1 MKTIP
6 GFSLDL
12 PSGDVLPVLK
22 RVVGFTPLAVAITDA
37 QGVVV
42 GANRAF
48 SRLAGNS
55 DGPGCELNL
64 KAFVAAHAPAVAEAL
79 EGVFLGVAMEPVEFA
94 VVRPGPVPRGNADGA
109 APIWVEAHAF
119 PIRDDQDNV
128 RYGVFVASDVTARKS
143 MEGMVL
149 QTAKVETIA
158 TMAGGLAHDFN
169 NILSGIVGY
178 ASLLAARLT
187 PGSPDHEAAQTILDA
202 ADRAVALTG
211 SLMTIARR
219 TVPVVHPLD
228 LREMLP
234 KTLGLLAQRGDPRW
248 RFDLV
253 VAPDLQR
260 IAADRPQIEQV
271 IANLVSN
278 AREAMP
284 DGGLVTVRATNR
296 TFAAGS
302 ARPLPNMPSGTYVLI
317 EVSDTGRGM
326 TPDIVARLF
335 EPFFTTRPMAI
346 GSGLGMAVVH
356 GIVKTHRGFIVV
368 ASQPGQGTTIGV
380 YLPVGKG
387 RRESQERLVVRAA
400 GADERLGARSV
411 LVIDDDPMVRRVL
424 LDMLARLGHRGMQ
437 ADGMDAA
444 LDLLMREPG
453 RFDLLLVDVFMP
465 DRSGLELVETLRRSG
480 MEIPAILVTGF
491 SSADV
496 QSKVR
501 HLSATSVLCKPF
513 DVTGLSDAIRT
524 ALAN

>member
-22 RVVGFTPLAVAITDA
+22 RVVGFTPLAIAITDS
-37 QGVVV
+37 QGLVV

-55 DGPGCELNL
+55 DGPGRELNL
-64 KAFVAAHAPAVAEAL
+64 KAFIAAHAPTAVEAL
-79 EGVFLGVAMEPVEFA
+79 EGVFQGMAMEPVEFA
-94 VVRPGPVPRGNADGA
+94 VIRSGPASRGDADGA
-109 APIWVEAHAF
+109 APVWVEAHAF

-128 RYGVFVASDVTARKS
+128 RYGVFVASDVTGRKS
-143 MEGMVL
+143 MESMVL
-149 QTAKVETIA
+149 QTRKFETIA

-178 ASLLAARLT
+178 ASLLAARLV
-187 PGSPDHEAAQTILDA
+187 PGTPDHEAARTILDA

-234 KTLGLLAQRGDPRW
+234 KTLALLSQRCDPKW
-248 RFDLV
+248 RFDLA
-253 VAPDLQR
+253 VAPDLQK
-260 IAADRPQIEQV
+260 ISADRPQLEQV
-271 IANLVSN
+271 VANLVSN

-296 TFAAGS
+296 TFAVGDV
-302 ARPLPNMPSGTYVLI
+302 RPLPNMPSGAYALI

-326 TPDIVARLF
+326 APDVLERMF
-335 EPFFTTRPMAI
+335 EPFFTTRPMGA
-346 GSGLGMAVVH
+346 GAGLGMAVVH
-356 GIVKTHRGFIVV
+356 GIVKTHHGFIVV
-368 ASQPGQGTTIGV
+368 RSQPGRGTTVCV

-387 RRESQERLVVRAA
+387 RRDSQERRSVRSPVDD
-400 GADERLGARSV
+400 GRLGARSV

-496 QSKVR
+496 QAKVR
-501 HLSATSVLCKPF
+501 HLSSTSVLCKPF
-513 DVTGLSDAIRT
+513 DVAGLSEAIRA
-524 ALAN
+524 ALAA